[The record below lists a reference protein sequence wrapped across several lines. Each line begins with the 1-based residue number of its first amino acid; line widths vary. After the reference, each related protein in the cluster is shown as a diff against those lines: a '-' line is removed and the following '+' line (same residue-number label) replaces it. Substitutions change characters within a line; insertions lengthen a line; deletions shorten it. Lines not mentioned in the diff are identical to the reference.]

1 MSSSLLAN
9 YAALVTRVD
18 QLCRTV
24 TDRFA
29 GAIACQAGCDR
40 CCRHLTL
47 FPVEAYALLV
57 AARELSPPDQ
67 ARLRQ
72 RLKGPAITDCPLL
85 FDRRCLLYVTRPIIC
100 RTHGLPLLINIDGG
114 RRVDYCPDNFQGLAS
129 LPGDAVIDLDRLNE
143 ALAAINALFV
153 AAARQ
158 PPFDSGRLSMAEVLR
173 RALRNEPSP

>member
-1 MSSSLLAN
+1 MNASLLAN

-29 GAIACQAGCDR
+29 GVIACRPGCDR

-47 FPVEAYALLV
+47 FPVEAYALL
-57 AARELSPPDQ
+57 AAAQQLTGPER

-72 RLKGPAITDCPLL
+72 RLMEPASADCPLL
-85 FDRRCLLYVTRPIIC
+85 VDRRCLLYMARPIIC
-100 RTHGLPLLINIDGG
+100 RTHGLPLLMATDGS
-114 RRVDYCPDNFQGLAS
+114 RRVDFCPDNFQGFTS
-129 LPGDAVIDLDRLNE
+129 LPGEAVIDLDRLNE

-153 AAARQ
+153 SQVKQ
-158 PPFDSGRLSMAEVLR
+158 PFLAKQRLSIAEILEQ
-173 RALRNEPSP
+173 LPPT